1 MHARCMPSHLSKKKK
16 DNNNNNLNKGSTCK
30 KIETAS
36 SYVASVTGIN
46 IQVKVATND
55 LA

>member
-16 DNNNNNLNKGSTCK
+16 DNNNLNKGSTCK

-36 SYVASVTGIN
+36 SYVASVAGIN